1 MCMNCYD
8 PTTNPTQRQALAG
21 IFREA
26 YVYSHELTHKAVTFL
41 LYRSASSEHSELD
54 LLTIVIK

>member
-21 IFREA
+21 ISWEA
-26 YVYSHELTHKAVTFL
+26 HIYSHELTHKAVTFL
-41 LYRSASSEHSELD
+41 LYRPAWSVRSELP